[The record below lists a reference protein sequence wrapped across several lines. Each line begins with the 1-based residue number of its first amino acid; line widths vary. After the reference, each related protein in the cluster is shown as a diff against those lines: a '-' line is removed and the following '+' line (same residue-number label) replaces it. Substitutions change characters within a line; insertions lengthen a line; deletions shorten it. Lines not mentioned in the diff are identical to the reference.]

1 MKGGMIDLEHVEPID
16 FIIDNILSPGLS
28 MLAADPKIGKS
39 WFSLLMCI
47 CVYMR
52 MRVHV
57 GTEAEYN
64 WIQLPPFAS
73 ARVERRSSR
82 LPSEQAPPTDL
93 SC

>member
-1 MKGGMIDLEHVEPID
+1 
-16 FIIDNILSPGLS
+16 
-28 MLAADPKIGKS
+28 
-39 WFSLLMCI
+39 
-47 CVYMR
+47 MR